1 MNRSHNKKRNIGL
14 IFEQLIQASSESLIQ
29 SNNKKTKAVL
39 GIINKHFRVG
49 TELYKEF
56 RLFNALVRTRVS
68 NPALAA
74 RIVSEAK
81 SASIEFDSHELTKQK
96 SKLIKDINHKLNEEN
111 FYGRRIENYRDY
123 ATIQTLLNDL
133 RTKKYDISR
142 VVKYEDEVC
151 KRLISKAAIVPDV
164 NLSKTCNDD
173 NADPLVI
180 KIMINKFNDKYSTS
194 LTDEQSSIIR
204 EHVFKSNS
212 SSEFEAILSD
222 LRDRSIKDLGRY
234 VSESKNNIL
243 IEKVGGV
250 ISKIKSIDL
259 NAINDDVITKIL
271 TVSRLRHVLL
281 EK

>member
-14 IFEQLIQASSESLIQ
+14 IFEQLVQASSESLIQ
-29 SNNKKTKAVL
+29 SNNKKTKVVL
-39 GIINKHFRVG
+39 GIINEHFCVG

-68 NPALAA
+68 NPALAT
-74 RIVSEAK
+74 RIISEAK
-81 SASIEFDSHELTKQK
+81 SASVEFDSHELTKQK
-96 SKLIKDINHKLNEEN
+96 SRLIKDINHKLNEAN

-123 ATIQTLLNDL
+123 ATIQTLLNDW
-133 RTKKYDISR
+133 RTKDYDISR
-142 VVKYEDEVC
+142 VAKYEDEVC
-151 KRLISKAAIVPDV
+151 KRLLSETAIVPDV
-164 NLSKTCNDD
+164 NLSNFDNDN

-180 KIMINKFNDKYSTS
+180 KIMINKFNEKYSTS

-212 SSEFEAILSD
+212 SSEFEKILSD
-222 LRDRSIKDLGRY
+222 LRDRSIKDLDMY
-234 VSESKNNIL
+234 VSESNNDIL
-243 IEKVGGV
+243 AEKVGGV
-250 ISKIKSIDL
+250 ISKIRSIDTSE
-259 NAINDDVITKIL
+259 INDDVITKIL